1 MPVGTVDAS
10 GVLWNSSSVGKFLC
24 EPAPGMDTIWK
35 MISSAAAKFPTAN
48 AVGWRPVL
56 TREWLAEPG
65 STAKFE
71 KLTLGDYQ
79 FIDFATYLKRIEDV
93 ASGLVGLT
101 GLERGDFVVIYAET
115 QMEWMLTAMACW
127 RMGLTVVTIYAT
139 LGAEGALHGVT
150 QAKCKAVIAD
160 AKLLKVLAK
169 IADQC
174 PDLKHVVTITEE
186 IGEAEA
192 SKLKA
197 AGITTTAL
205 KDVEEKGAAN
215 RLPPQ
220 AGPSSDVAVLMYTSG
235 TTGLPKGV
243 RLSHGN
249 VAALVAATLSPTG
262 AVLCAPNLYTMTAGH
277 DMYLC
282 YLPLAH
288 IMELAVEVTL
298 LYAGCCLGYGSPK
311 TLLAT
316 SLGLKQTEP
325 PQLGDGAALKPTI
338 MVFAPA
344 VLDKVYAGVKGKI
357 AAKGAVVGWLFGMA
371 LKSGIANFD
380 AGGVGATNKCLD
392 AIVFKKIR
400 ELLGGRVSMML
411 TGSAPLAIDVQ
422 KFVQSV
428 FNSPVRQVRN
438 SARNSAQFSARNSL
452 TALFPPPP
460 ARATASPR
468 RRRGPA

>member
-1 MPVGTVDAS
+1 MS
-10 GVLWNSSSVGKFLC
+10 
-24 EPAPGMDTIWK
+24 
-35 MISSAAAKFPTAN
+35 
-48 AVGWRPVL
+48 
-56 TREWLAEPG
+56 
-65 STAKFE
+65 
-71 KLTLGDYQ
+71 
-79 FIDFATYLKRIEDV
+79 
-93 ASGLVGLT
+93 
-101 GLERGDFVVIYAET
+101 
-115 QMEWMLTAMACW
+115 
-127 RMGLTVVTIYAT
+127 
-139 LGAEGALHGVT
+139 
-150 QAKCKAVIAD
+150 
-160 AKLLKVLAK
+160 LLQVLAK

-205 KDVEEKGAAN
+205 KTVEEKGAAN

-249 VAALVAATLSPTG
+249 VAALVAATRAPPPAAPPPPAPPSPPHAHPHTRPPYPPPAVSPTG

-325 PQLGDGAALKPTI
+325 PQ
-338 MVFAPA
+338 
-344 VLDKVYAGVKGKI
+344 
-357 AAKGAVVGWLFGMA
+357 
-371 LKSGIANFD
+371 
-380 AGGVGATNKCLD
+380 
-392 AIVFKKIR
+392 
-400 ELLGGRVSMML
+400 
-411 TGSAPLAIDVQ
+411 
-422 KFVQSV
+422 
-428 FNSPVRQVRN
+428 
-438 SARNSAQFSARNSL
+438 ARNSAQFSAAQFLARNSARHSL
-452 TALFPPPP
+452 TALLAPPSAS
-460 ARATASPR
+460 AR
-468 RRRGPA
+468 